1 MPLYLIIIICVAAC
15 IFILVCLFGL
25 LLLRRFSILIKKLD
39 FLVEDI
45 TFKSENIAPFLD
57 SLLKITSYVDVLDVI
72 VKKNINGIKKV
83 VENNASNMKKMMN
96 ELEKAVNEKK

>member
-1 MPLYLIIIICVAAC
+1 MPQFLIIIISVAMC
-15 IFILVCLFGL
+15 IFIIVCLLGL

-45 TFKSENIAPFLD
+45 TFKSENIAPFFD

-83 VENNASNMKKMMN
+83 VENNASNMKKMLN
-96 ELEKAVNEKK
+96 EFEKVVNEKK